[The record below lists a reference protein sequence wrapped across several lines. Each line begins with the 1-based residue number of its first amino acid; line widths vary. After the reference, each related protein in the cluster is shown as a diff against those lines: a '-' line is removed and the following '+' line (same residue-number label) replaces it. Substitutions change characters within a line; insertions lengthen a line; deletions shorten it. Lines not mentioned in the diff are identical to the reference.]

1 MELNEWSPRFDT
13 LYNNLMSN
21 QAPGVDEYEK
31 SVLLTKA
38 QEEIIKNHF
47 NPKGNKY
54 SEGYDDSPKRQMDFS
69 MLTVVSKQDQVTND
83 STLQHLHTGQ
93 NAKSSVSH
101 FFNFPSDAFIILNEQ
116 LLVTRNGGEKY
127 LMVVPIDRVTFDM
140 KMSKPFKY
148 PLKHQAWRLLTSTS
162 SKRCAELVPGPND
175 TVNSYIIRYLRRPNP
190 IILEDLP
197 DGLTINGDSKAQNCS
212 LDENLHEEILQR
224 AVELAKIA
232 YGGDINATQLAVTT
246 GDRSE

>member
-38 QEEIIKNHF
+38 QDQVLKNHF

-54 SEGYDDSPKRQMDFS
+54 QEGYDESPKRQMDFS
-69 MLTVVSKQDQVTND
+69 MLTVVKNYTQKTD
-83 STLQHLHTGQ
+83 SNAQHLHTGQ
-93 NAKSSVSH
+93 NATSSVSVL
-101 FFNFPSDAFIILNEQ
+101 FDFPSDAFIILNEQ
-116 LLVTRNGGEKY
+116 LLVTRNGGDKY

-148 PLKHQAWRLLTSTS
+148 PLKHQAWRLLTSISDT
-162 SKRCAELVPGPND
+162 RCVEVVPGPND
-175 TVNSYIIRYLRRPNP
+175 TVKNYIIRYLKRPNP

-197 DGLTINGDSKAQNCS
+197 DGLTINGESTAMNCS

-232 YGGDINATQLAVTT
+232 YGEDVNLTNQEITSGT
-246 GDRSE
+246 RSE